1 MKNIDSLTI
10 ADAKDLLKHLNI
22 YRDMKKKLGVRWVS
36 LFKRNLSG
44 QSSFLVEHFSTVSED
59 LAFANAQAI
68 YKKTFGAEP
77 KREEIEFR
85 QLDSIG
91 WGIKVYM
98 DDNMV
103 DMSYSKIKK
112 ALKA

>member
-10 ADAKDLLKHLNI
+10 ADAKDLLRNLNI
-22 YRDMKKKLGVRWVS
+22 YRDMKKKLGARWIA

-44 QSSFLVEHFSTVSED
+44 QSSFLVEHFSTVPED
-59 LAFANAQAI
+59 LAFSNAQAI
-68 YKKTFGAEP
+68 YKKTFGVEP
-77 KREEIEFR
+77 KREDIQF
-85 QLDSIG
+85 QQIDSIG